1 MQEENMFNKLLLNK
15 TNEIASLTL
24 ALGLTCIASLQAD
37 SDLDQLSTTTK
48 NSVNENNKS
57 TLDSSSRKDLSDQ
70 DLLKKVQKK
79 ISSGWFSKGFDGVT
93 VLVNEGVVTLKGTV
107 KTLDDKQKV
116 EKEVNDVDGVID
128 VKSELTIRKDGSSA
142 KANEFPQ
149 DNYTTSND
157 ELLNEQI
164 RNDVSRGWLWTS
176 YKSISLSTDNGVV
189 TLKGNVDDK
198 SDQDKI
204 MKEIQKIKGVKSVKS
219 ELKFKN
225 P

>member
-1 MQEENMFNKLLLNK
+1 MFNKVLLSK
-15 TNEIASLTL
+15 TNQIASLTL

-48 NSVNENNKS
+48 NSVNENNKN

-93 VLVNEGVVTLKGTV
+93 VLVEEGVVTLKGTV

-128 VKSELTIRKDGSSA
+128 VKSDLTIRKDGSAGKA
-142 KANEFPQ
+142 KEFPQ

>member
-1 MQEENMFNKLLLNK
+1 
-15 TNEIASLTL
+15 
-24 ALGLTCIASLQAD
+24 
-37 SDLDQLSTTTK
+37 
-48 NSVNENNKS
+48 
-57 TLDSSSRKDLSDQ
+57 
-70 DLLKKVQKK
+70 
-79 ISSGWFSKGFDGVT
+79 VT
-93 VLVNEGVVTLKGTV
+93 VLVEEGVVTLKGTV

-128 VKSELTIRKDGSSA
+128 VKSDLTIRKDGSAGKA
-142 KANEFPQ
+142 KEFPQ